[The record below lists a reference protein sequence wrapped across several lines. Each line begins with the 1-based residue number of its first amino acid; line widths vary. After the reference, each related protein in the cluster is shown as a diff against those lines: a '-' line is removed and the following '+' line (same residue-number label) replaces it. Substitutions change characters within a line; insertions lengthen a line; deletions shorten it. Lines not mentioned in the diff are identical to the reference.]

1 MHHKWSKKELVRY
14 YEIQL
19 EKGIIREGGAAYNR
33 MLKFKDE
40 LEKIIKKKRIK
51 RLRRAS
57 RLMLSSNGKASE

>member
-1 MHHKWSKKELVRY
+1 MHHKWSNKELIRY

-40 LEKIIKKKRIK
+40 LEEIIKKKRIK

-57 RLMLSSNGKASE
+57 RLMLSSNGKAS